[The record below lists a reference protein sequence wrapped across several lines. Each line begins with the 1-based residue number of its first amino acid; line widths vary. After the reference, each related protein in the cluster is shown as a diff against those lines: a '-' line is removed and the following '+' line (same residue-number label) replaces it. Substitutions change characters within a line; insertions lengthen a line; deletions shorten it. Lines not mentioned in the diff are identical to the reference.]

1 MVEKIKSKHR
11 VVKVKQNNLIISG
24 GSAAPGVHRVARA
37 RARDLC
43 IDLT

>member
-1 MVEKIKSKHR
+1 MEEIKSKYK
-11 VVKVKQNNLIISG
+11 VVNVKRNNLIISG